1 VSQGSSQ
8 TQEHYMPFDEQ
19 TKKMIAHI
27 LGNKVSQFNIHPTSS
42 NSAKLDPRENYKF
55 GPYQD

>member
-1 VSQGSSQ
+1 
-8 TQEHYMPFDEQ
+8 MPFDEQ

-55 GPYQD
+55 GPYQDL